1 MSLAGRVAVVTGGA
15 RGIGRA
21 IAERLTNDGATVVVV
36 DREPADGQRG
46 DGRSIIADLAR
57 PERCAASIEEARAS
71 FGPISILVNNAGS
84 QHVSPL
90 VSFPRERWQTMLDLM
105 LTAPFLLTQAVWPD
119 MVESGWG
126 RIVNI
131 ASIHALVASP
141 HKAAYVAAK
150 HGLLG
155 LTRVAA
161 LEGGEVGITVNAV
174 CPAYVRTP
182 LVDAQIASQAAETGV
197 QEGEVIERIM
207 LGPAAIKRLI
217 EPDEVAGL
225 VAYLCSDAA
234 ATITGAAIAMDLGWT
249 AR

>member
-1 MSLAGRVAVVTGGA
+1 
-15 RGIGRA
+15 
-21 IAERLTNDGATVVVV
+21 
-36 DREPADGQRG
+36 
-46 DGRSIIADLAR
+46 
-57 PERCAASIEEARAS
+57 
-71 FGPISILVNNAGS
+71 F
-84 QHVSPL
+84 QHVAPL

-119 MVESGWG
+119 MVDSGWG

-131 ASIHALVASP
+131 ASIHAMVASP

-197 QEGEVIERIM
+197 PEGE
-207 LGPAAIKRLI
+207 
-217 EPDEVAGL
+217 
-225 VAYLCSDAA
+225 
-234 ATITGAAIAMDLGWT
+234 
-249 AR
+249 

>member
-1 MSLAGRVAVVTGGA
+1 MPLSGRVAVVTGGA

-21 IAERLTNDGATVVVV
+21 IAERLTADGATVIVV
-36 DREPADGQRG
+36 DRDAAPGLEADGRF
-46 DGRSIIADLAR
+46 ITADLAR
-57 PERCAASIEEARAS
+57 PEECADAIARARATC
-71 FGPISILVNNAGS
+71 GPISILINNAGF
-84 QHVSPL
+84 QHVSSLATFPL
-90 VSFPRERWQTMLDLM
+90 DRWQAMIDVM
-105 LTAPFLLTQAVWPD
+105 LTAPFLLTQAVWSD
-119 MVESGWG
+119 MAESGWG

-161 LEGGEVGITVNAV
+161 LEGGELGITVNAV

-182 LVDAQIASQAAETGV
+182 LVDAQIASQASLTGV
-197 QEGEVIERIM
+197 SEGEIIERIM

-225 VAYLCSDAA
+225 VTYLCSDAA
-234 ATITGAAIAMDLGWT
+234 ASITGSAIPMDLGWT